1 MRTHAR
7 TSTHPIFGVKLHARS
22 IRWTGAKRA
31 SLLSQSAPS
40 PLSDKHFSRL
50 GPCREQRERERER
63 ERRGA
68 FDLYPGSLRVELAN
82 VYTRESSELLRNRR
96 YALFCTCDVLE
107 SCCLRGFC

>member
-50 GPCREQRERERER
+50 GPCREQRERERE
-63 ERRGA
+63 ERRVG
-68 FDLYPGSLRVELAN
+68 FVSGKLARRACECL
-82 VYTRESSELLRNRR
+82 YTRELGAAAESSI
-96 YALFCTCDVLE
+96 CVVLHV
-107 SCCLRGFC
+107 